1 MYSYALTRVVGD
13 DLPSILRATAGAVA
27 GCGAQTPCREI
38 AAIRKEIWK
47 GGKLANTKHLN
58 TSAGKYFHPQG
69 RYLMAWPCKEHFRNL
84 YRCLKAKRMLIP
96 ALNLHSF
103 SLYAV
108 SLFLI

>member
-1 MYSYALTRVVGD
+1 MHSHALTRVVGD

-27 GCGAQTPCREI
+27 GRGAQTPCRET
-38 AAIRKEIWK
+38 ASIRKETRRDS
-47 GGKLANTKHLN
+47 KLANTKHLN
-58 TSAGKYFHPQG
+58 TSAEKHSHPQG
-69 RYLMAWPCKEHFRNL
+69 CYLMAWHRKEHFRSL

-103 SLYAV
+103 SPTAV